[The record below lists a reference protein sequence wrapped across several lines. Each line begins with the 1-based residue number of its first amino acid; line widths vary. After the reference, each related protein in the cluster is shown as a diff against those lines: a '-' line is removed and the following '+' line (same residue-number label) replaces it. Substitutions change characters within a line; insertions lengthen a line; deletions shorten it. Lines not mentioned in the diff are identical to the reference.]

1 MVVIFGGARK
11 PKWHPG
17 GQRRLVRVRVLQVR
31 LKGEA
36 SGRYIRDGV
45 EVVRSSIARKFLYI

>member
-11 PKWHPG
+11 PKWQPG

-31 LKGEA
+31 LDGGA
-36 SGRYIRDGV
+36 SGRDRRDGGV
-45 EVVRSSIARKFLYI
+45 NST

>member
-11 PKWHPG
+11 PKWQPG

-31 LKGEA
+31 LNGGA
-36 SGRYIRDGV
+36 NGRDRRDRGGGGT
-45 EVVRSSIARKFLYI
+45 KFDR